1 MTRFSKG
8 FLLLSLLSAG
18 LVSCSDDT
26 PWSGSDTEGGIRLD
40 LQTDGRVMRQTRA
53 DEAVGPMVPAGD
65 SFAISLTKS
74 DGSYSKRW
82 SSVEAF
88 NHEKSFPIGDYD
100 VEATYGDVDQ
110 EGFDLPA
117 YRGVTNVHVSPG
129 AVSDAQIT
137 ATLANA
143 MVTINYTDAFKGN
156 FSAYSASVQTEGHDW
171 VVFAQNEDRAA
182 YISPSEVKLNLT
194 LTNAA
199 GERVTIQPA
208 GFTAQPRHH
217 YAVTIGVKDD
227 AVKGD
232 LVLDVVFDEDVVAE
246 TVEVPLGDELWTAP
260 APTITAK
267 GFSTDPVSLIEGETP
282 ANPYEFHV
290 FSFGGLHSAVLNV
303 VSTAYTPAFGKS
315 VELVNADA
323 LLQSQLKAEGVEA
336 AGFFRNVDK
345 MGVVDVTKFVEN
357 LPAGDYKIQLQV
369 VDALTRTS
377 EPTELTLKVNP
388 VTLEMTAPS
397 KVAFLSGEI
406 TVDVTTNSPGVR
418 DKVKFMAPDENNRL
432 VNVSAKSVTEI
443 SSPAGKASRAGEGT
457 HTYRYVLDVATVSGS
472 EVDVQAIYGKR
483 VLKMTVPVDVPQ
495 FDLAVDAFARYI
507 VVKVTPENAAQLSE
521 IVGNLSFYNGNNRIL
536 ASNIAREESTGLV
549 TITGFTP
556 ATKYS
561 SVKAM
566 LGKIEKAVPEFTT
579 EAATDVPNGAFSMSD
594 TSKTIDIK
602 GINAGGQY
610 QYLSSKRINT
620 TNIYAEVPQGWA
632 TINDKTCFTGSNPQN
647 TWFMVPSTILT
658 NGEVLLRSVAYDHNG
673 TMPENDNHGIIVR
686 EKYSRNAPSSFSS
699 RSAGELFLGSYS
711 FTSSGENRIDG
722 VSFTSR
728 PSSVSFR
735 YRHAPVG
742 NETGVMS
749 VYVKDASGNVLASGT
764 VDLSA
769 KVNTDVKVPLT
780 YKAADFNV
788 KAAKLELCFKSAKG
802 DNVQAPVPSDIADVT
817 NKTATKPIELGTNA
831 YKSLCVGSQ
840 LWLDNVK
847 LNYDAPAT
855 NARRKARK

>member
-18 LVSCSDDT
+18 LVSCSDES

-65 SFAISLTKS
+65 SFAISLKKS
-74 DGSYSKRW
+74 DGSYSKKW

-267 GFSTDPVSLIEGETP
+267 GFSTDPVSFIEGETP

-290 FSFGGLHSAVLNV
+290 FSFGGLHSAALNV

-323 LLQSQLKAEGVEA
+323 LLQSQLKAEGVDA

-388 VTLEMTAPS
+388 VTLEMTAPA
-397 KVAFLSGEI
+397 KVAFLSNEV

-432 VNVSAKSVTEI
+432 VNVNAKSVTEI

-495 FDLAVDAFARYI
+495 FNLSVDAFARYI
-507 VVKVTPENAAQLSE
+507 VVKVTPENDAQLSE

-536 ASNIAREESTGLV
+536 ASNIVREESTGLV

-579 EAATDVPNGAFSMSD
+579 EAATDVPNGEFSL
-594 TSKTIDIK
+594 TSQTINIT
-602 GINAGGQY
+602 
-610 QYLSSKRINT
+610 SINT
-620 TNIYAEVPQGWA
+620 GGKFVITPVDYQLKSSIAVSEATGWA
-632 TINDKTCFTGSNPQN
+632 SVNDLTASMGSSNMN
-647 TWFMVPSTILT
+647 TWFVVPSTFAE
-658 NGEVLLRSVAYDHNG
+658 NGEVRLRSVGYNHAGESPSDSKNG
-673 TMPENDNHGIIVR
+673 WSTDY
-686 EKYSRNAPSSFSS
+686 YSKNAPSDSQFEKA
-699 RSAGELFLGSYS
+699 AGELFLGSYPY
-711 FTSSGENRIDG
+711 TDNGTGVRTDG
-722 VSFTSR
+722 IAHGSR
-728 PSSVSFR
+728 PSSMSFSYR
-735 YRHAPVG
+735 YTSVA
-742 NETGVMS
+742 NEQGEA
-749 VYVKDASGNVLASGT
+749 YVTLLDASGAVIATKTVRLTSASSNTNVTVTLPSYPFGKKAASIKLGFRSTASG
-764 VDLSA
+764 V
-769 KVNTDVKVPLT
+769 
-780 YKAADFNV
+780 
-788 KAAKLELCFKSAKG
+788 
-802 DNVQAPVPSDIADVT
+802 VPSINIPTGSALKESPGSLANLKAIPV
-817 NKTATKPIELGTNA
+817 NA
-831 YKSLCVGSQ
+831 YKAVATGSQ